1 MTPERIVQ
9 VLEHYKMRVV
19 ADTGMSY
26 RDLECVLHLVETGAF
41 DEDDL
46 LTVGINMKLYA
57 PQG

>member
-9 VLEHYKMRVV
+9 VLEHYKVRVV

-26 RDLECVLHLVETGAF
+26 RDLECLMHLVETGAF
-41 DEDDL
+41 DETDL
-46 LTVGINMKLYA
+46 LEHGINMKVYA